1 MNLCVC
7 HHATIQLVDLIGMNY
22 DSKVCQWMESLRNV
36 LDLTS
41 VSIHYYN

>member
-7 HHATIQLVDLIGMNY
+7 HHTTIQLVDLIEMNY
-22 DSKVCQWMESLRNV
+22 DSKVCQWMESLRDV

-41 VSIHYYN
+41 VSIHCYN